1 MCNESPSTS
10 FMQKV
15 TLKFPK
21 LEACH
26 NFWQP
31 LVKDIYAQNADAF
44 SLHKRDVLAAFK
56 RLQKA
61 KPDYDFEISYK
72 QGSKGYRDCDKS
84 QIVCL
89 SKSFGY
95 VASIE
100 FLVDC
105 DAKYLSIR
113 FSHID
118 AGIFNVPYE
127 RYWWNLD
134 ATLENLVKFVDEFP
148 NYNEQSSRIITEIE
162 NEQKLKEIAQ
172 NTIRATV
179 SHIMNSTKY
188 QWKLSESENS
198 FSLDVA
204 FEKGY
209 TIQMSFDIQNYLER
223 IPALQNVL
231 KQTENFLKEIPFPIS
246 IKALDNRHL

>member
-1 MCNESPSTS
+1 MREQSQNLIKSKS
-10 FMQKV
+10 
-15 TLKFPK
+15 
-21 LEACH
+21 EACH

-31 LVKDIYAQNADAF
+31 LVKKIYAQNADVIF
-44 SLHKRDVLAAFK
+44 LHRRDVLAAFK

-61 KPDYDFEISYK
+61 KPNYGFEISYK
-72 QGSKGYRDCDKS
+72 QESKGYRDCDKS
-84 QIVCL
+84 QVVCL
-89 SKSFGY
+89 RKSLGSA
-95 VASIE
+95 ASIE

-118 AGIFNVPYE
+118 AGKFNVPYE
-127 RYWWNLD
+127 RCWCNLD
-134 ATLENLVKFVDEFP
+134 ATLENLMKFVDEFP
-148 NYNEQSSRIITEIE
+148 NYNKQSSRIITEIE
-162 NEQKLKEIAQ
+162 KEQKLKELAQ

-179 SHIMNSTKY
+179 SNIMNSTKH
-188 QWKLSESENS
+188 QWKLFESENS
-198 FSLDVA
+198 FLLEVA
-204 FEKGY
+204 FDKGY

-246 IKALDNRHL
+246 IKALDNCCL

>member
-1 MCNESPSTS
+1 MQNQSPNFTKS
-10 FMQKV
+10 
-15 TLKFPK
+15 KF
-21 LEACH
+21 ETCH

-31 LVKDIYAQNADAF
+31 LVKKIYAPNADVVF
-44 SLHKRDVLAAFK
+44 LHRRDVLAAFK

-61 KPDYDFEISYK
+61 KPGYGFEISYK

-84 QIVCL
+84 QVICL
-89 SKSFGY
+89 RKSLGSA
-95 VASIE
+95 ASIE

-118 AGIFNVPYE
+118 AGKFNVPYE
-127 RYWWNLD
+127 RCWCNLE

-148 NYNEQSSRIITEIE
+148 NNNEQLSRIIMEIE
-162 NEQKLKEIAQ
+162 KEQKLKEIAQ

-179 SHIMNSTKY
+179 SHIMNSTKH
-188 QWKLSESENS
+188 QWKLFETENS

-204 FEKGY
+204 FDKGY

-231 KQTENFLKEIPFPIS
+231 KQTENFLKEIPFSIS
-246 IKALDNRHL
+246 IKALDNRRL

>member
-1 MCNESPSTS
+1 MQENFVTS
-10 FMQKV
+10 KSD
-15 TLKFPK
+15 
-21 LEACH
+21 ACC

-31 LVKDIYAQNADAF
+31 LVKKIYAQNADVIF
-44 SLHKRDVLAAFK
+44 LRKRDVLAAFK

-61 KPDYDFEISYK
+61 KPDCGFEISYK
-72 QGSKGYRDCDKS
+72 QESKGYRDCDKS
-84 QIVCL
+84 QVICL
-89 SKSFGY
+89 RKSLGGT
-95 VASIE
+95 ASIE

-118 AGIFNVPYE
+118 AERFNVPYE
-127 RYWWNLD
+127 RCWCNLD

-148 NYNEQSSRIITEIE
+148 NYNEQSSRIIMEIE
-162 NEQKLKEIAQ
+162 KERKLKGIAQ
-172 NTIRATV
+172 NTIRATI

-188 QWKLSESENS
+188 QWKLFESENS
-198 FSLDVA
+198 FLLEVA
-204 FEKGY
+204 FDKGY

-246 IKALDNRHL
+246 IKALDNRRL

>member
-1 MCNESPSTS
+1 
-10 FMQKV
+10 MQEQSS
-15 TLKFPK
+15 K
-21 LEACH
+21 LTKSEVCH

-31 LVKDIYAQNADAF
+31 LVKKIYVHSGDVI
-44 SLHKRDVLAAFK
+44 SLHKRDVLAAFTC
-56 RLQKA
+56 LQKM
-61 KPDYDFEISYK
+61 KSDYGFEISYK
-72 QGSKGYRDCDKS
+72 QESKGYRGCDNS

-89 SKSFGY
+89 FKSFDG

-118 AGIFNVPYE
+118 AGNFNVPYE
-127 RYWWNLD
+127 RYWCNHD

-162 NEQKLKEIAQ
+162 KEQKLKEIAQ
-172 NTIRATV
+172 NTIRATI
-179 SHIMNSTKY
+179 SYIMNSTKY
-188 QWKLSESENS
+188 QWNLSESENS
-198 FSLDVA
+198 FSLEVTFD
-204 FEKGY
+204 KGC

-223 IPALQNVL
+223 ISVLQNVL
-231 KQTENFLKEIPFPIS
+231 EQTENYIKEIPFPIS
-246 IKALDNRHL
+246 IKAFDNHRL

>member
-1 MCNESPSTS
+1 
-10 FMQKV
+10 MQEQSSNLANSQSKSD
-15 TLKFPK
+15 
-21 LEACH
+21 ACY

-31 LVKDIYAQNADAF
+31 LVKNIYAQNADVIF
-44 SLHKRDVLAAFK
+44 LHRRDVLAAFK

-84 QIVCL
+84 QVVCL

-118 AGIFNVPYE
+118 AGSFNVPYE
-127 RYWWNLD
+127 RCLCNLET
-134 ATLENLVKFVDEFP
+134 TLENLVKFVDEFP
-148 NYNEQSSRIITEIE
+148 NYNEHLSRIITEIE
-162 NEQKLKEIAQ
+162 KEQKLKEIAQ
-172 NTIRATV
+172 NTIRATI
-179 SHIMNSTKY
+179 SYIMNSTKY
-188 QWKLSESENS
+188 QWNLSESENS
-198 FSLDVA
+198 FSLEVTFD
-204 FEKGY
+204 KGC
-209 TIQMSFDIQNYLER
+209 TIQMLFDIQNYLER
-223 IPALQNVL
+223 IPALQNIL
-231 KQTENFLKEIPFPIS
+231 KQTENYIKEIPFPIS
-246 IKALDNRHL
+246 IKALDNRCL

>member
-1 MCNESPSTS
+1 
-10 FMQKV
+10 MQEQ
-15 TLKFPK
+15 FPK
-21 LEACH
+21 IIKSKSEACL

-31 LVKDIYAQNADAF
+31 LVKKIYVHSGDVIF
-44 SLHKRDVLAAFK
+44 LHRRDVLAAFQ

-61 KPDYDFEISYK
+61 RPDCGFEISYK

-105 DAKYLSIR
+105 DAKYLSIH
-113 FSHID
+113 FSNID
-118 AGIFNVPYE
+118 AGNFNVPYE
-127 RYWWNLD
+127 RCLCNLE

-148 NYNEQSSRIITEIE
+148 NYNEHLSRIITEIE
-162 NEQKLKEIAQ
+162 KEQKLKELAQ
-172 NTIRATV
+172 NTIRATI

-188 QWKLSESENS
+188 QWNLSESENS
-198 FSLDVA
+198 FSLEVTFD
-204 FEKGY
+204 KGC

-231 KQTENFLKEIPFPIS
+231 KQTENYIKEIPFPIT
-246 IKALDNRHL
+246 IEPLDNRHL

>member
-1 MCNESPSTS
+1 MQEQSPKRTKSKS
-10 FMQKV
+10 K
-15 TLKFPK
+15 
-21 LEACH
+21 ACS

-31 LVKDIYAQNADAF
+31 LVKKIYAQNADAIF
-44 SLHKRDVLAAFK
+44 THKRDVLAALK

-61 KPDYDFEISYK
+61 KPDYGFEISYK

-84 QIVCL
+84 QVVCL
-89 SKSFGY
+89 GKSLGG

-118 AGIFNVPYE
+118 AGNFNVPYE
-127 RYWWNLD
+127 RCWCNLD

-148 NYNEQSSRIITEIE
+148 NYNERSSRIITEIE
-162 NEQKLKEIAQ
+162 KEQKLKEIAQ
-172 NTIRATV
+172 NTIRATI
-179 SHIMNSTKY
+179 SHIMNSTKH
-188 QWKLSESENS
+188 QWKLFETGNS
-198 FSLDVA
+198 FSLEVA
-204 FEKGY
+204 FDKGY

-231 KQTENFLKEIPFPIS
+231 KQTENFLKEIPFQIS
-246 IKALDNRHL
+246 IKALDNRRL

>member
-1 MCNESPSTS
+1 
-10 FMQKV
+10 MQEQSS
-15 TLKFPK
+15 K
-21 LEACH
+21 LTKSEVCR

-31 LVKDIYAQNADAF
+31 LVKKIYAQNADVIF
-44 SLHKRDVLAAFK
+44 LQKRDVLATIS

-61 KPDYDFEISYK
+61 KPDYGFEISYK
-72 QGSKGYRDCDKS
+72 QESKGYRNCDKS
-84 QIVCL
+84 QVVCL
-89 SKSFGY
+89 RKSLGGA
-95 VASIE
+95 ASIE

-105 DAKYLSIR
+105 AAKYLSIR

-118 AGIFNVPYE
+118 AGNFNVPYE
-127 RYWWNLD
+127 RSWCNLE

-148 NYNEQSSRIITEIE
+148 NYNEQSSRIIMEIE
-162 NEQKLKEIAQ
+162 KEQKLKEIAQ

-188 QWKLSESENS
+188 QWKLFESENS
-198 FSLDVA
+198 FLLEVA
-204 FEKGY
+204 FDKGY

-231 KQTENFLKEIPFPIS
+231 KQTENFLKEIPFPIK
-246 IKALDNRHL
+246 IL

>member
-1 MCNESPSTS
+1 
-10 FMQKV
+10 MQEQSS
-15 TLKFPK
+15 K
-21 LEACH
+21 LTKSDACY

-31 LVKDIYAQNADAF
+31 LVKKIYAPNADVIF
-44 SLHKRDVLAAFK
+44 LHRRDVLAAFK

-61 KPDYDFEISYK
+61 KPDYGFEISYK

-84 QIVCL
+84 QVVCL
-89 SKSFGY
+89 GKSLGG

-118 AGIFNVPYE
+118 AGNFNIPYE
-127 RYWWNLD
+127 RCWCNLD

-148 NYNEQSSRIITEIE
+148 NYNEQSSRIIMEIE
-162 NEQKLKEIAQ
+162 K
-172 NTIRATV
+172 
-179 SHIMNSTKY
+179 
-188 QWKLSESENS
+188 
-198 FSLDVA
+198 D
-204 FEKGY
+204 Y
-209 TIQMSFDIQNYLER
+209 TIQMSFGIQNYLER

-231 KQTENFLKEIPFPIS
+231 KQTEIFLKEIPFPIS
-246 IKALDNRHL
+246 IKALDNC

>member
-1 MCNESPSTS
+1 
-10 FMQKV
+10 MQNFTKSKSDV
-15 TLKFPK
+15 
-21 LEACH
+21 CH

-31 LVKDIYAQNADAF
+31 LVRKIYACNTDGIFPDKDGAY
-44 SLHKRDVLAAFK
+44 AAFVY
-56 RLQKA
+56 LQKA
-61 KPDYDFEISYK
+61 RPNYGFEISYK
-72 QGSKGYRDCDKS
+72 QESKGYRDCDKS
-84 QIVCL
+84 QIICL
-89 SKSFGY
+89 RKSLGSA
-95 VASIE
+95 ASIE

-118 AGIFNVPYE
+118 AGKFNVPYE
-127 RYWWNLD
+127 RCWCNLD
-134 ATLENLVKFVDEFP
+134 ATLENLVKFVDEFT

-162 NEQKLKEIAQ
+162 KEQKLKEIAQ

-179 SHIMNSTKY
+179 SHIMNSTKH
-188 QWKLSESENS
+188 QWKLFETENS

-204 FEKGY
+204 FDKGY

-246 IKALDNRHL
+246 IKALDNRRL